1 MNNNGSEGKGM
12 DDKKK
17 AETEFHSAGDVE
29 TRRRWL
35 KALVASGPVVA
46 SVASRP
52 VLAARSCTESGQLS
66 GNTSGAQVVCSG
78 EGCSPGF
85 WKTHTDLWH
94 PNYPPDAYFDA
105 VFGTSVYPGYT
116 LGQVINFTAA
126 TAPAPAGP
134 PPCGNEQ
141 SIRLLAIQAVAALQN
156 AATSVKYDYT
166 VPIIKNS
173 VMVGMNSTCFVVEFL
188 KDKLDAANN
197 QGCPL

>member
-1 MNNNGSEGKGM
+1 
-12 DDKKK
+12 
-17 AETEFHSAGDVE
+17 
-29 TRRRWL
+29 
-35 KALVASGPVVA
+35 
-46 SVASRP
+46 
-52 VLAARSCTESGQLS
+52 
-66 GNTSGAQVVCSG
+66 
-78 EGCSPGF
+78 
-85 WKTHTDLWH
+85 
-94 PNYPPDAYFDA
+94 
-105 VFGTSVYPGYT
+105 
-116 LGQVINFTAA
+116 VINFTAA